1 MRGGTL
7 IIGERKK
14 LEDIYARVKDLRKV
28 LVAGC
33 NGCVAICYA
42 GGEKE
47 VGLLASELRILAR
60 KDGRPLEI
68 SELAQVRQCEHEFA
82 EAARPEVE
90 TADAVICLGCGEGV
104 QIMAEH
110 FPGRVFLPGIN
121 TTFIGSPDK
130 QGVWSEKCAACGNCV
145 LDRTGGVC
153 PIARCSKSL
162 LNGPCGGSHDGKC
175 EVRDEL
181 PCAWQLIYDR
191 LKDQNRLEEL
201 EQVWEPKDWR
211 SSRDG
216 GCRKITREDM
226 VAEKNG

>member
-1 MRGGTL
+1 L

-14 LEDIYARVKDLRKV
+14 LEDIYARVKDLKKV

-47 VGLLASELRILAR
+47 VGLLATELRIMAK
-60 KDGRPLEI
+60 KDGKPLEV
-68 SELAQVRQCEHEFA
+68 SELTHVRQCEHEFA
-82 EAARPEVE
+82 EAARAAVE
-90 TADAVICLGCGEGV
+90 NADAVICLGCGEGV

-110 FPGRVFLPGIN
+110 FPAKVFLPGIN

-130 QGVWSEKCAACGNCV
+130 QGVWSEKCAACGNCI

-175 EVRDEL
+175 EVRDDL

-191 LKDQNRLEEL
+191 LKALNRLEEL
-201 EQVWEPKDWR
+201 DQIWEPKDWR
-211 SSRDG
+211 TSRDG
-216 GCRKITREDM
+216 GARRIVREDM
-226 VAEKNG
+226 VVKENPT

>member
-1 MRGGTL
+1 M

-14 LEDIYARVKDLRKV
+14 LEEIYKNIKQFKKV

-47 VGLLASELRILAR
+47 VGLLASELRALAK
-60 KDGRPLEI
+60 KDGWAGEI
-68 SELAQVRQCEHEFA
+68 TEATQVRQCEHEFA
-82 EAARPEVE
+82 EAARKSVE
-90 TADAVICLGCGEGV
+90 SVDAVVCLGCGEGV

-110 FPGRVFLPGIN
+110 FSAGRFYPGLN

-130 QGVWSEKCAACGNCV
+130 QGIWSEKCQACGNCV
-145 LDRTGGVC
+145 LDRTGGIC

-175 EVRDEL
+175 EVRDDI

-191 LKDQNRLEEL
+191 LKALGRLEEL
-201 EQVWEPKDWR
+201 SEIWEIKDW
-211 SSRDG
+211 SSSHSG
-216 GCRKITREDM
+216 GVRKIIRDDM
-226 VAEKNG
+226 IVK